1 MDSRTP
7 ILVGSA
13 QYVDRN
19 SASIES
25 LSPTDIS
32 HLVAE
37 EAIRDASK
45 SPGFGSPSIFLFLLV
60 CLSTQ

>member
-13 QYVDRN
+13 QYVDRK

-37 EAIRDASK
+37 EAIREASK
-45 SPGFGSPSIFLFLLV
+45 STGFR
-60 CLSTQ
+60 